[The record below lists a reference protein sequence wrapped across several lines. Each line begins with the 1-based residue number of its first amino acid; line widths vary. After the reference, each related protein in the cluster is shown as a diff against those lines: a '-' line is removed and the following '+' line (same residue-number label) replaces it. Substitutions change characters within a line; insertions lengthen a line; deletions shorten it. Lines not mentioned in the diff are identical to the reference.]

1 MAGKELQGILEDLL
15 IRVAGSRGAILVDG
29 DGVAI
34 AQASR
39 GALPQ
44 LEGLGTGCTMLL
56 RETVAAAERLGQGP
70 VTDVLLEAE
79 RATVALIPLKT
90 SCTLCLVFAPDA
102 IVGQSVFEARRAAF
116 ALDQAL

>member
-1 MAGKELQGILEDLL
+1 VAGKELQGILEDLL
-15 IRVAGSRGAILVDG
+15 LRVAGSRGAILMDG
-29 DGVAI
+29 DGVTI

-39 GALPQ
+39 GALPM

-56 RETVAAAERLGQGP
+56 RETVAMAEQLGQGP

-79 RATVALIPLKT
+79 GATVALIPLKT

>member
-15 IRVAGSRGAILVDG
+15 IRVAGSRGAILVEG
-29 DGVAI
+29 EGVAI

-39 GALPQ
+39 GPLPL
-44 LEGLGTGCTMLL
+44 LEGLGTGCAMLL
-56 RETVAAAERLGQGP
+56 RQGMAAAEPLGQGP

-79 RATVALIPLKT
+79 GATVALIPLKA
-90 SCTLCLVFAPDA
+90 SCALCLVLAPDA
-102 IVGQSVFEARRAAF
+102 VPGRSLFEARRAAF

>member
-15 IRVAGSRGAILVDG
+15 LRVAGSRGAILMDG

-39 GALPQ
+39 GPLPQ

-56 RETVAAAERLGQGP
+56 RETVAAADRLGQGP

-79 RATVALIPLKT
+79 RATVALIPLRA
-90 SCTLCLVFAPDA
+90 SCTLCLVLAPDA
-102 IVGQSVFEARRAAF
+102 IAGQSVFEARRAAF

>member
-15 IRVAGSRGAILVDG
+15 TRVAGSRGAILVDG

-39 GALPQ
+39 GALPL
-44 LEGLGTGCTMLL
+44 LEGLGSGCAMLL
-56 RETVAAAERLGQGP
+56 RESMAAAEPLDQGP
-70 VTDVLLEAE
+70 VTDLLLEAE
-79 RATVALIPLKT
+79 GGTVALIRLKA
-90 SCTLCLVFAPDA
+90 SCALCLVLAPDA
-102 IVGQSVFEARRAAF
+102 VPGRSLFEARRAAY

>member
-29 DGVAI
+29 DGLAI

-39 GALPQ
+39 GALPL

-56 RETVAAAERLGQGP
+56 RESMAAAERLGQGP
-70 VTDVLLEAE
+70 VTDLLLEAE
-79 RATVALIPLKT
+79 RATVALIPLKA
-90 SCTLCLVFAPDA
+90 SCTLCLVLAPEA
-102 IVGQSVFEARRAAF
+102 ITGQGVFEARRTAF